1 MTLLT
6 VINANGTAIFATGWE
21 NWYKKDNYTSNNP
34 GLSADA
40 AEYRVSNR
48 VNAVAKDEP
57 SVDRG
62 L

>member
-21 NWYKKDNYTSNNP
+21 NWYKKDNYTSNNL

-40 AEYRVSNR
+40 AEYLVSNR